1 LTLALKRTLEAA
13 KFLDLNARANTV
25 HLFSYT
31 YIAQSGINMSK
42 RKSDA
47 AIIDDPESWVDH
59 YGDFLF
65 RFALSRVKD
74 PDLAEDLVQE
84 TFLAA
89 LRSRENFKGR
99 SAGRTW
105 LIAILKHKIVD
116 YIRKK
121 IREPSTDKIETRTDI
136 MDSDFSDGGKWQV
149 RPHKWAINPGKIYE
163 QKEFFDVLYH
173 CLAELPGRL
182 AEAFMLREMDGLG
195 TAEVCKILDI
205 TATNSWVML
214 YRARMSL
221 RRCLENK
228 WLGEEQ

>member
-1 LTLALKRTLEAA
+1 MTE
-13 KFLDLNARANTV
+13 
-25 HLFSYT
+25 
-31 YIAQSGINMSK
+31 

-59 YGDFLF
+59 YGDFLY

-74 PDLAEDLVQE
+74 PAVAEDLVQE

-89 LRSRENFKGR
+89 LRARESFKGR

-121 IREPSTDKIETRTDI
+121 IREPSSDKIEKLGDMTDA
-136 MDSDFSDGGKWQV
+136 DFNAEGKWQV
-149 RPHKWAINPGKIYE
+149 RPHKWAINPEKIYE

-173 CLAELPGRL
+173 CLAELPERL
-182 AEAFMLREMDGLG
+182 AEAFMLREMDGIS
-195 TAEVCKILDI
+195 TAEVCKALDI

-221 RRCLENK
+221 RRCLENE
-228 WLGEEQ
+228 WLGAEQ